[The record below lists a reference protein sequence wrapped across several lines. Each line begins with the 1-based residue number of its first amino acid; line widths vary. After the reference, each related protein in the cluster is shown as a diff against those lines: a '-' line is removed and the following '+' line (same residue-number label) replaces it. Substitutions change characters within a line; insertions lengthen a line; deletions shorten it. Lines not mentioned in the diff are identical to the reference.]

1 MKRWLILA
9 VATALPG
16 AALVAAKPPAL
27 AQATP
32 GQWEISGVPGEKA
45 PLVQCIADVAALT
58 QFEHRGRSCTRS
70 TISDDGTSTIVQ
82 YSCGAAGFGRSEVEV
97 ITPRSLKISTQGI
110 SESSPFNYVLQ
121 VRRLGDCPA
130 KSPSPP
136 RH

>member
-1 MKRWLILA
+1 MRRLLILA
-9 VATALPG
+9 LATGLPA
-16 AALVAAKPPAL
+16 AALLAAKPPAL

-32 GQWEISGVPGEKA
+32 GQWEISGIPGVKA

-58 QFEHRGRSCTRS
+58 QFEHRGRSCSRT

-82 YSCGAAGFGRSEVEV
+82 YSCGGAGFGRSEVEV

-110 SESSPFNYVLQ
+110 SDQLPFNYVLQ
-121 VRRLGDCPA
+121 ARRVGECEKTTLA
-130 KSPSPP
+130 

>member
-1 MKRWLILA
+1 MRRWLILA
-9 VATALPG
+9 LATALPG

-27 AQATP
+27 AQATA
-32 GQWEISGVPGEKA
+32 GKWEISGVPGEKA

-58 QFEHRGRSCTRS
+58 QFEHRGRSCSRT
-70 TISDDGTSTIVQ
+70 TISDDGNSTIVQ
-82 YSCGAAGFGRSEVEV
+82 YSCGGAGFGRSEVEV

-121 VRRLGDCPA
+121 AHRLGDCP
-130 KSPSPP
+130 KSPSAP